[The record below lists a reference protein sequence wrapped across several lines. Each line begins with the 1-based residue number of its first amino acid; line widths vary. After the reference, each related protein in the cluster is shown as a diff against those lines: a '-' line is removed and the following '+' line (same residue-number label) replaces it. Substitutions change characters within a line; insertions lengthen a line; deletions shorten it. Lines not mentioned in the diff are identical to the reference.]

1 MHDDGFGGGI
11 PQQRVQAGGYPP
23 QAAAGHVAMAGPRDQ
38 GLPFLVFHLHHTV
51 RFVSLSSF
59 SDEQV

>member
-38 GLPFLVFHLHHTV
+38 GLPFLVFQLHRTV
-51 RFVSLSSF
+51 RFVFLSSLNRF
-59 SDEQV
+59 